1 MDSIIIKN
9 LKIYA
14 YHGVNPEE
22 KIDGQN
28 FLIDTVMF
36 IDKRDAFKK
45 DDINKTLS
53 YSSAAKVIK
62 KIVTEKKYDLIETV
76 VEKIAEALFKTFV
89 DLEKAE
95 ITVKKPEAPMKADFE
110 YVAVKIIRE
119 KSDYN
124 EWSDIITRE

>member
-14 YHGVNPEE
+14 YHGVNDEE

-28 FLIDTVMF
+28 FFIDAVMF

-76 VEKIAEALFKTFV
+76 AEKIAEALFKTFV

-95 ITVKKPEAPMKADFE
+95 ITVKKSEAPMKADFE

-124 EWSDIITRE
+124 E

>member
-14 YHGVNPEE
+14 YHGVNEEE

-28 FLIDTVMF
+28 FFIDTVLF

-76 VEKIAEALFKTFV
+76 AEKIAEALFKTFD

-110 YVAVKIIRE
+110 YVAVKITRE

-124 EWSDIITRE
+124 E

>member
-14 YHGVNPEE
+14 YHGVNDEE

-28 FLIDTVMF
+28 FFIDAVMF

-53 YSSAAKVIK
+53 YSSACKIMKKV
-62 KIVTEKKYDLIETV
+62 VELDKYNLIETV
-76 VEKIAEALFKTFV
+76 AEKISESLFENFR
-89 DLEKAE
+89 DLKKVE

-110 YVAVKIIRE
+110 YVAVKITRE

-124 EWSDIITRE
+124 E

>member
-124 EWSDIITRE
+124 E

>member
-14 YHGVNPEE
+14 YHGVNDKE

-36 IDKRDAFKK
+36 IDQRDAFKK

-76 VEKIAEALFKTFV
+76 AEKIAEALFKTFV

-95 ITVKKPEAPMKADFE
+95 ITVKKSEAPMKADFE

-124 EWSDIITRE
+124 E

>member
-14 YHGVNPEE
+14 YHGVNDEE
-22 KIDGQN
+22 KIDGQKKKKE
-28 FLIDTVMF
+28 TVLF
-36 IDKRDAFKK
+36 RNKRDAYKK
-45 DDINKTLS
+45 DGINTTLS
-53 YSSAAKVIK
+53 SSSAAKKKK

-76 VEKIAEALFKTFV
+76 AEKIAEALFKTFD
-89 DLEKAE
+89 DLEKVE

-124 EWSDIITRE
+124 E

>member
-14 YHGVNPEE
+14 YHGVNDEE

-28 FLIDTVMF
+28 FFIDAVMF

-76 VEKIAEALFKTFV
+76 AEKIAEALFKTFV

-95 ITVKKPEAPMKADFE
+95 ITVKKSEAPMKADFE

-124 EWSDIITRE
+124 EWSNIVTR

>member
-53 YSSAAKVIK
+53 YSSATKIIK

-76 VEKIAEALFKTFV
+76 AEKIAEALFKTFV

-95 ITVKKPEAPMKADFE
+95 ITVKKPESPMKADFE

-124 EWSDIITRE
+124 E

>member
-14 YHGVNPEE
+14 YHGVNEEE

-28 FLIDTVMF
+28 FFIDTVMF
-36 IDKRDAFKK
+36 IDKRDAFKT

-53 YSSAAKVIK
+53 YSSACKIIK
-62 KIVTEKKYDLIETV
+62 KVTEFEKYNLIETV
-76 VEKIAEALFKTFV
+76 AEKISKALFENFH
-89 DLEKAE
+89 DLKKAE

-119 KSDYN
+119 KSDHN
-124 EWSDIITRE
+124 E

>member
-14 YHGVNPEE
+14 YHGVNDEE

-28 FLIDTVMF
+28 FFIDTVLF

-53 YSSAAKVIK
+53 YSSATKIIK

-76 VEKIAEALFKTFV
+76 AEKIAEALFKTFD
-89 DLEKAE
+89 DLEKVE

-124 EWSDIITRE
+124 E